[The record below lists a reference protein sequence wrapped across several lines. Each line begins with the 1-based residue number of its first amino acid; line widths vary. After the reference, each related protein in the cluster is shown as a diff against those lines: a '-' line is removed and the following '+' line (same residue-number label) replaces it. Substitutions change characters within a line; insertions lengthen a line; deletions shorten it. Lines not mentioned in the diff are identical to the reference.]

1 MTNALV
7 VLAKSSRS
15 VAGECYSDGI
25 HPAKY
30 SIPGTLYEKA
40 PGMFYIDYS
49 QVFSG
54 NATEKFIDLFET
66 EMARPHNAS

>member
-1 MTNALV
+1 
-7 VLAKSSRS
+7 
-15 VAGECYSDGI
+15 
-25 HPAKY
+25 
-30 SIPGTLYEKA
+30 
-40 PGMFYIDYS
+40 MFYIDYS